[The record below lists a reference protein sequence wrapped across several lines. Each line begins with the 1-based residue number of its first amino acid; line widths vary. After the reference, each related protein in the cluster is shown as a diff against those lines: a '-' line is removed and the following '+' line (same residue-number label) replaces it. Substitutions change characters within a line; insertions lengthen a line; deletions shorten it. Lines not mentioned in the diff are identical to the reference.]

1 VTYAALS
8 DRRIAIK
15 KDKTKTKKGE
25 KEEGGKPEQEDGI
38 SLILC

>member
-15 KDKTKTKKGE
+15 KDKTKKTKGG
-25 KEEGGKPEQEDGI
+25 KEEGGKT
-38 SLILC
+38 